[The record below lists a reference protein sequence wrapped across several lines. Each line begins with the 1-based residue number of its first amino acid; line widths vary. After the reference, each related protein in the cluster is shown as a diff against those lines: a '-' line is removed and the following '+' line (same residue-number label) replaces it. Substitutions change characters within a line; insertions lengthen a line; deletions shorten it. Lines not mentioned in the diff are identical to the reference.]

1 MAPFALTREHGFAA
15 GVGILSA
22 LHLLGLGIFVASA
35 RRKAAVPYPYVY
47 AERAEAEEDPLK
59 NIFNCTQR
67 AHQNTLEGYPIFIV
81 LFGIAAIDLPLYA
94 AIAGLVWLAGRIV
107 YAISY
112 SSGDPAKRNRGDFG
126 NIALIALL
134 AMSLKACISL
144 IIQSA

>member
-81 LFGIAAIDLPLYA
+81 LFGIASIEHPLYA
-94 AIAGLVWLAGRIV
+94 AISGLVWLAGRHA
-107 YAISY
+107 YASGY
-112 SSGDPAKRNRGDFG
+112 ATGDPSKRTRGNFG
-126 NIALIALL
+126 YFGSIALL
-134 AMSLKACISL
+134 GLAVKTAATLAL
-144 IIQSA
+144 SA